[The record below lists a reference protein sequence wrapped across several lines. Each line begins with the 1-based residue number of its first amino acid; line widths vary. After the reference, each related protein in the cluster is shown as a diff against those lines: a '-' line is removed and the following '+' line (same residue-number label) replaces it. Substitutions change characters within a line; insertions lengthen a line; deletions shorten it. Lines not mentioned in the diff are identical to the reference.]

1 MSLDTLR
8 PNDPTEPMAGEAMT
22 AVESIFNARGR
33 HLPSVSGLIGLV
45 IAANPFQG
53 LLRRT
58 SATYLNI
65 APFLRCNKLFMKPL
79 ARLHSSVN

>member
-1 MSLDTLR
+1 MSLDTPR
-8 PNDPTEPMAGEAMT
+8 PNDPTEPMAGEATT

-45 IAANPFQG
+45 IAAYSFQD

-58 SATYLNI
+58 SATYLNN
-65 APFLRCNKLFMKPL
+65 APFLRYNKLFMKPL
-79 ARLHSSVN
+79 ARLLSSIN